1 MAGFLL
7 AVILLSV
14 VAAWIFAESFE
25 RAYQAPGALLSKIIV
40 RASGF
45 LRITITR
52 RHGVSMRAV
61 ADRESPAAL
70 PAQQVVDLPDQSDG
84 PRLTDR
90 PRSILLAIAKPFRLY
105 TPWSILWPGDY
116 QEAETRESPAMMIL
130 WFTYILIIMSGI
142 AFVVNALIFSLV

>member
-14 VAAWIFAESFE
+14 AAAWIFAESFE
-25 RAYQAPGALLSKIIV
+25 RAYRTPGALLTKIIV

-52 RHGVSMRAV
+52 RHEVSIRV
-61 ADRESPAAL
+61 AADWESPAAL
-70 PAQQVVDLPDQSDG
+70 PAQQVVDLPEQSDG
-84 PRLTDR
+84 PRLTAR

-116 QEAETRESPAMMIL
+116 QEAETRKSPGMMIL
-130 WFTYILIIMSGI
+130 
-142 AFVVNALIFSLV
+142 